1 MDNAKNMNGE
11 DAADRL
17 KITIASIGSD
27 YRMYLQSMDSIVPF
41 EDRSL
46 FFDPDILEALV
57 WILI

>member
-11 DAADRL
+11 DSADRL

-46 FFDPDILEALV
+46 FSDPDILVALV
-57 WILI
+57 